1 MAGDSSLLSGCPF
14 SPCACSHPSCGLLFF
29 LHSQRPFLSPVSS
42 GTPNK
47 ASGNTSSQRLSQM
60 LADTLTFFLPFISQ
74 ETMGLCTSC
83 RRAPKFQR
91 PVCPLHF
98 ALRVSQIQGLS
109 LSRPSALT
117 PELHASPEAIIF
129 RTYIKSFNN
138 SAQNL
143 LLASTPLRLDL
154 PRPRVLTS
162 TLPLEQPCQLLP
174 PPSCLALLW
183 YSSQHL
189 AFQ

>member
-29 LHSQRPFLSPVSS
+29 LHSQRPSLSPVSS

-109 LSRPSALT
+109 LSRPSALPLSFMPALKQSSLEPT
-117 PELHASPEAIIF
+117 SNHSTTLL
-129 RTYIKSFNN
+129 RTFYWLPHPS
-138 SAQNL
+138 
-143 LLASTPLRLDL
+143 DL
-154 PRPRVLTS
+154 TCPAPG
-162 TLPLEQPCQLLP
+162 C
-174 PPSCLALLW
+174 
-183 YSSQHL
+183 
-189 AFQ
+189 